1 MERGG
6 RFLNLGAINADGKT
20 ALQLAHEKGYYDI
33 VRLIRSGGRYQEKKI
48 NIAFPSKE
56 TKLPCQCQFQTH
68 NYLTECTHLCPQH
81 AGAML
86 GVDLHLHG
94 DFQAVDHG

>member
-1 MERGG
+1 MFAQVNRTTIEGKYTALHLAAFHRHHRCVETLLMERGG

-56 TKLPCQCQFQTH
+56 NKTSLPMPVP
-68 NYLTECTHLCPQH
+68 NP
-81 AGAML
+81 
-86 GVDLHLHG
+86 
-94 DFQAVDHG
+94 